1 MGIRA
6 HDIAA
11 SGSKGKTRM
20 VESRHNELTAA
31 LNDGFAKGVIKN
43 KDDMEMY
50 LATAKRRHDQEGA
63 HTTPYECL
71 TGQKPASI
79 MNMAL
84 VNTTAEITTDLMEV
98 DLWRRDD
105 LARTNARRRHQQLGK
120 TAKHTHFDIKEGDEV
135 SFQGKL
141 YRMGKTTG
149 ASENKPIT
157 ATISDKNGKE
167 RKVQYKDLKPAA
179 TPRPGH
185 FFTKELP
192 AEGAF
197 IIWEEETELQTGIIT
212 STNSVTGE
220 IIAHQYQATQETSM
234 YWLPLW
240 KGPDGKIIRAKAAP
254 ANSTAAN
261 ASIKA
266 SQIKLEGELTL
277 THAMTG
283 ATKKEALARS
293 LI

>member
-1 MGIRA
+1 
-6 HDIAA
+6 
-11 SGSKGKTRM
+11 M

-71 TGQKPASI
+71 TGQKPANI

-84 VNTTAEITTDLMEV
+84 VNNTAEIPEAMKADEKAFSTTLREITTDLMEV

-185 FFTKELP
+185 FFTREMP

-220 IIAHQYQATQETSM
+220 IIAHQHQATQETSM

-240 KGPDGKIIRAKAAP
+240 KGPEGKITRAKAAP

-266 SQIKLEGELTL
+266 SQIRLEGELTL